1 MKIQQPIP
9 KLKALFAFPVQTS
22 DDKKITYTTQNKRG
36 RTLPFRNCLTQTSFA
51 VIRLRIKRVQILE
64 TRSLVSS
71 YLLPSG
77 QQDGGGGGRGSFVC
91 GRYNSR
97 FTTRQTR
104 SLTTGHK
111 KNEEGEEGGRQQQMP
126 KSDFPSYFFSPPLLH
141 NPDRASLPGGRVR
154 GGTGV
159 NHRRREYKNTKRKI
173 VK

>member
-1 MKIQQPIP
+1 MAKNDLYYGKKREDASIQELSHTNVLRSYPTP
-9 KLKALFAFPVQTS
+9 H
-22 DDKKITYTTQNKRG
+22 KK
-36 RTLPFRNCLTQTSFA
+36 
-51 VIRLRIKRVQILE
+51 VQILE
-64 TRSLVSS
+64 TRSLVSP

-159 NHRRREYKNTKRKI
+159 NHRRKEYKNTKRKI